1 MENIGIMK
9 KVITKNLE
17 YLSVLIHMHLDYAQS
32 NTNTWESTILY
43 LIVCNVTCI
52 VCNCM

>member
-32 NTNTWESTILY
+32 NTNTWESTILC
-43 LIVCNVTCI
+43 LILCNVI